1 MDAPHSSLAA
11 EIGQIANEPVA
22 VGERAQLIL
31 EAFGRAVPD
40 AAASISVREPE
51 RRGRYPLADTG
62 EVTALRAYC
71 ETRQEYLWPAGFA
84 GSIGVG
90 LFTPD
95 VRHVGHRAPLTE
107 DASRPTHAERD
118 LMDDAMRAMA
128 HAVDRMRTIRAA
140 SRVVRDA
147 VAGVVLTRGG
157 NTLPLDA
164 RPHGRLLT
172 AGSPVLVE
180 AAERLDAGDAYATFL
195 HPCPGDGTTGVL
207 TRISVLDCRGEDV
220 DHLRGIV
227 LVSPSPDLRGLTHR
241 ELQILGLV
249 VAGRLDEQIAVAL
262 GTTRADVAGCIGRSM
277 SLLAAPSRPGLAV
290 RALREGLY
298 LPERA
303 SRDAA

>member
-1 MDAPHSSLAA
+1 MEAPHSSLAA
-11 EIGQIANEPVA
+11 DIGQIANEPVD

-40 AAASISVREPE
+40 AAASISVRDPE
-51 RRGRYPLADTG
+51 RRGRYALADTG
-62 EVTALRAYC
+62 EL
-71 ETRQEYLWPAGFA
+71 
-84 GSIGVG
+84 
-90 LFTPD
+90 
-95 VRHVGHRAPLTE
+95 LTE
-107 DASRPTHAERD
+107 DASRPALAERD
-118 LMDDAMRAMA
+118 LMDDAVRAMA
-128 HAVDRMRTIRAA
+128 DAVDRMRTIRAA

-157 NTLPLDA
+157 NTLPLDG

-195 HPCPGDGTTGVL
+195 HPCPGDGTTGAL

-227 LVSPSPDLRGLTHR
+227 LVSPAPDLRGLTHR

-298 LPERA
+298 FPERV
-303 SRDAA
+303 SRDAT